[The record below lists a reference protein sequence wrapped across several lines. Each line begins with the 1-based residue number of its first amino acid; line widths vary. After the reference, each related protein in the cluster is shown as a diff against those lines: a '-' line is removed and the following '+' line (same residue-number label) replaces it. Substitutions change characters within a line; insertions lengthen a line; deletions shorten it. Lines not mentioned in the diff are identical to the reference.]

1 MKLNEKLGTCALSEI
16 AHTKVHGRTTGCL
29 DPLTLFWTG
38 SGVEWNVKASELW
51 IEVEADYDQFE
62 PWISVLVNGAWVSRQ
77 MIAAGRQW
85 VCVFRAMKED
95 TVKTVRIVKDTQAM
109 SADPGC
115 LLQIRSVRCDGDF
128 LPVADKPRK
137 IEFVGDSIT
146 SGEGAIGATV
156 EQDWIPMW
164 FSAIDNYAAM
174 TAEALDAEY
183 RILSQSGWGVVTGWD
198 NNPHSSLPAYYEQV
212 CGLLAGD
219 RNRELG
225 ALEANDFDAWQ
236 PDVVVVNLGTNDDGA
251 FHWHEWQD
259 PQTGETYEQR
269 LNADGTMNADDVAV
283 FERAVAQFVGK
294 IRRCNRDAHIVWAY
308 GMLGTGML
316 PAIERA
322 VGEYKARSGDERVTV
337 VRLPEMTADTA
348 GARSHPGKQAHAQAA
363 AVLVEAI
370 KAISE

>member
-1 MKLNEKLGTCALSEI
+1 MKTNEKLRTYALSEI
-16 AHTKVHGRTTGCL
+16 AHTKVHGRTTGRL

-51 IEVEADYDQFE
+51 IEVEADYDYCE
-62 PWISVLVNGAWVSRQ
+62 PWISVVVNGAWVSRQ

-85 VCVFRAMKED
+85 LCVFRSMNENA
-95 TVKTVRIVKDTQAM
+95 VKNVRVVKDTQAM
-109 SADPGC
+109 SGDPAC
-115 LLQIRSVRCDGDF
+115 LLQIRSVRCDGEF

-183 RILSQSGWGVVTGWD
+183 RIVSQSGWGVVTGWD
-198 NNPHSSLPAYYEQV
+198 NNPHASLPAYYEQV
-212 CGLLAGD
+212 CGLLSGD

-225 ALEANDFDAWQ
+225 ALEANDFAAWQ

-251 FHWHEWQD
+251 FHYQAWRD

-269 LNADGTMNADDVAV
+269 LNEDGTLNADDVAV

-294 IRRCNRDAHIVWAY
+294 MRRCNRDAHIVWAY
-308 GMLGTGML
+308 GMLGTAML

-322 VGEYKARSGDERVTV
+322 VGAYRAQSGDERVSV
-337 VRLPEMTADTA
+337 VRLPEMTADA
-348 GARSHPGKQAHAQAA
+348 VGARNHPGKRAHAHAA
-363 AVLVEAI
+363 AALVEAI
-370 KAISE
+370 RPLLN